1 MTSLKTPL
9 AGGVE
14 KQSKINFSL
23 GAELFSPQTA
33 SHADEIFLRVFE
45 LYVIS
50 GISFAYKVLKIQ
62 FFME

>member
-1 MTSLKTPL
+1 MISLKTPL

-23 GAELFSPQTA
+23 GAELFSPQIA
-33 SHADEIFLRVFE
+33 YANEIFLRVFE